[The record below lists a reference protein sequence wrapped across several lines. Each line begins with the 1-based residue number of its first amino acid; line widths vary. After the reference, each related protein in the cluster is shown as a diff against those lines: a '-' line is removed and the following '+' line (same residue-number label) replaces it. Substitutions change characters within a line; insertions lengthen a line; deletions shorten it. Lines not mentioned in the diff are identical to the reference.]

1 MSKRTE
7 SGRTRLHIHR
17 HLMKIGRKDF
27 IQELGGAMSEQAEL
41 WKKWIPVL
49 ERELEIEMEKAP
61 AVSQVH
67 GIDHIQRVWKRC
79 LHLGTELNADL
90 EILAAAVYL
99 HDLGR
104 HYITD
109 KAHGELSARFAR
121 PVLEK
126 IDFPA
131 EKREGT
137 LHAIRVHDV
146 TFRPEQRDTIESQIL
161 YDADKMET
169 LGVIG
174 ILRYILAL
182 YRTKS
187 IDFILED
194 IEQRWGGFAL
204 PETRKLAN
212 DDYEYIKQFFR
223 QLKKETNAS

>member
-1 MSKRTE
+1 MSK
-7 SGRTRLHIHR
+7 HN
-17 HLMKIGRKDF
+17 
-27 IQELGGAMSEQAEL
+27 EL

-49 ERELEIEMEKAP
+49 ERELETEMKKAP

-67 GIDHIQRVWKRC
+67 GMDHIQRVWKRC

-90 EILAAAVYL
+90 EVLAAAVYL

-104 HYITD
+104 HHIQD
-109 KAHGELSARFAR
+109 KAHGELSARFAG
-121 PVLEK
+121 PILER
-126 IDFPA
+126 IAFPA
-131 EKREGT
+131 EKRERT

-174 ILRYILAL
+174 IVRYILAL

-194 IEQRWGGFAL
+194 IAQRWEGFAL
-204 PETRKLAN
+204 PETRKLAK
-212 DDYEYIKQFFR
+212 DDYDYIVRFFQ
-223 QLKKETNAS
+223 QLKKAINPS

>member
-1 MSKRTE
+1 
-7 SGRTRLHIHR
+7 
-17 HLMKIGRKDF
+17 
-27 IQELGGAMSEQAEL
+27 MSESEEL
-41 WKKWIPVL
+41 WGKWIPVL
-49 ERELEIEMEKAP
+49 ERELDIEMKKAP

-67 GIDHIQRVWKRC
+67 GMDHIQRVWKRC
-79 LHLGTELNADL
+79 LQLGTELSADL

-104 HYITD
+104 HYIPD

-121 PVLEK
+121 PILER
-126 IDFPA
+126 IAFPA
-131 EKREGT
+131 QKREIA

-146 TFRPEQRDTIESQIL
+146 TFQPEQRDTIESKIL

-194 IEQRWGGFAL
+194 IEQRWRGFAL
-204 PETRKLAN
+204 PETRKLARN
-212 DDYEYIKQFFR
+212 DYEYITHYFR
-223 QLKKETNAS
+223 QLKKETNAA

>member
-1 MSKRTE
+1 
-7 SGRTRLHIHR
+7 
-17 HLMKIGRKDF
+17 
-27 IQELGGAMSEQAEL
+27 MSERNEG
-41 WKKWIPVL
+41 WEKWIPVL
-49 ERELEIEMEKAP
+49 ERELDIEMKKAP

-67 GIDHIQRVWKRC
+67 GTDHIQRVWKRC
-79 LHLGTELNADL
+79 LLLGTELSADL
-90 EILAAAVYL
+90 EILVAAVYL

-104 HYITD
+104 HHIAD
-109 KAHGELSARFAR
+109 KAHGELSARLAR
-121 PVLEK
+121 PVLER

-131 EKREGT
+131 AKREIA

-146 TFRPEQRDTIESQIL
+146 TFRPEQRDTIESKIL

-204 PETRKLAN
+204 PETRKLAR
-212 DDYEYIKQFFR
+212 DDYEYITHYFR
-223 QLKKETNAS
+223 QLKKETNAA